1 MGERD
6 IDVDSVPFELTI
18 ENVEKVE
25 NGNLIIKWNKKSNQP
40 DSILP
45 IDFLIFNCPSIL
57 DRRNSEPVRKK
68 FKFTKVKLISFYSSL
83 EHSISNL
90 FFSSHEGY

>member
-6 IDVDSVPFELTI
+6 IDVDSVPFDLTI
-18 ENVEKVE
+18 ENVENVE
-25 NGNLIIKWNKKSNQP
+25 NRNVIIKWNKKSNQP

-57 DRRNSEPVRKK
+57 DRRNNEADRKK
-68 FKFTKVKLISFYSSL
+68 FKFTKVKLIS
-83 EHSISNL
+83 SISQI
-90 FFSSHEGY
+90 